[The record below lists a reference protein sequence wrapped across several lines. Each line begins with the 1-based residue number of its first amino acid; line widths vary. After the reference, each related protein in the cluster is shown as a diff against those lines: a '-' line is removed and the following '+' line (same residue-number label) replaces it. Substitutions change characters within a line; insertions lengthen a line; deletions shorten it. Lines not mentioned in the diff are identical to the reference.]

1 MNGISARFPF
11 LAFQFALFFSLFGIN
26 PTGGIGGE
34 GSIFRQFGWLLLAGL
49 SLFALVQH
57 ADYRH
62 GVLSFLRQRAM
73 AVALMAAFSL
83 LAMASSLWSEV
94 PFITFKRALLL
105 LVVLMVCV
113 ITVACGRVRGVD
125 LASLLITPLLSLLAL
140 SVLFSLA
147 FPSIAFSDIGWQG
160 ITGQKNSM
168 GQLAAMLILAL
179 ALSQRALAWPAGV
192 RWVLGLAALGAL
204 ALSRSGTAM
213 VGLAGAAAAIGLVVL
228 ARQVRRQ
235 PTWGVP
241 VFLAAGSVVGLMFIA
256 FLFDVLPSIAQLK
269 SSFFTLLGK
278 SETLTGRTALWDL
291 VLSQSRFRSEWI
303 GGGYGGFWDISNE
316 RLAYIV
322 SRLGFLPIQAHNGYL
337 EVFNDLGYVGLAMAV
352 GILVFYVLHMIRHLF
367 AAPGLVAFH
376 VALCVYVIEV
386 NFSESA
392 LFRTTQFLNLL
403 FVASFLLVAGKRW
416 MPRAAARAD
425 AIFVGERL

>member
-34 GSIFRQFGWLLLAGL
+34 GSIFRQLGWLLLAGL
-49 SLFALVQH
+49 CLFALVQH
-57 ADYRH
+57 ADYRR
-62 GVLSFLRQRAM
+62 GVLSFLRQRVM
-73 AVALMAAFSL
+73 AIALMTAFGL

-113 ITVACGRVRGVD
+113 ITVACARVRGVD
-125 LASLLITPLLSLLAL
+125 LASLLITPLLLLLAL
-140 SVLFSLA
+140 SVLFSMV
-147 FPSIAFSDIGWQG
+147 FPRIAFSDIGWQG

-168 GQLAAMLILAL
+168 GQLAAMLVLAL
-179 ALSQRALAWPAGV
+179 MLSRRALVWPAGV
-192 RWVLGLAALGAL
+192 RWMLGLLALGAL

-213 VGLAGAAAAIGLVVL
+213 VGLAGAAAALGLVFL
-228 ARQVRRQ
+228 SGQLRRH
-235 PTWGVP
+235 PSWRVP
-241 VFLAAGSVVGLMFIA
+241 AFLAIGGVLGLLFVA
-256 FLFDVLPSIAQLK
+256 FLFDVLPSFAQLK
-269 SSFFTLLGK
+269 SSFFALLGK

-337 EVFNDLGYVGLAMAV
+337 EVFNDLGYVGLALAV
-352 GILVFYVLHMIRHLF
+352 SILAFYALHLVWHLF
-367 AAPGLVAFH
+367 TAPALVAFH
-376 VALCVYVIEV
+376 LALGVYVIEV

-403 FVASFLLVAGKRW
+403 FVASFLLVAGKLSI
-416 MPRAAARAD
+416 PRPGADAD
-425 AIFVGERL
+425 AIPVGERI

>member
-1 MNGISARFPF
+1 MQGISARFP
-11 LAFQFALFFSLFGIN
+11 LWAFQLAIFFSLFGIN

-34 GSIFRQFGWLLLAGL
+34 GSVFRQFGWILLAGM
-49 SLFALVQH
+49 SLFALLQH
-57 ADYRH
+57 EEYRL
-62 GVLSFLRQRAM
+62 GVAHFLRQRMA
-73 AVALMAAFSL
+73 AVALLTLFGL
-83 LAMASSLWSEV
+83 YAMASSLWSEV

-105 LVVLMVCV
+105 LVVLLVCV
-113 ITVACGRVRGVD
+113 VAVACARVRQLD
-125 LASLLITPLLSLLAL
+125 LASLLITPLLMLLVL

-160 ITGQKNSM
+160 ITGQKNTM

-179 ALSQRALAWPAGV
+179 MLSRRALVWPV
-192 RWVLGLAALGAL
+192 SIRWGLVLMALAAL

-213 VGLAGAAAAIGLVVL
+213 VGLAGAGAAIGFVL
-228 ARQVRRQ
+228 LAHQVRRQ
-235 PTWGVP
+235 PTWVVP
-241 VFLAAGSVVGLMFIA
+241 IFLVLAGLSGLLFSA
-256 FLFDVLPSIAQLK
+256 FLFDVLPTPAEIK
-269 SSFFTLLGK
+269 SYFFVLLGK

-303 GGGYGGFWDISNE
+303 GGGYGGFWDVSYD
-316 RLAYIV
+316 RLAYIA

-337 EVFNDLGYVGLAMAV
+337 EVFNDLGYLGLVMAV
-352 GILVFYVLHMIRHLF
+352 GILAFYALHVIRHLF
-367 AAPGLVAFH
+367 AMPGLVAFH

-403 FVASFLLVAGKRW
+403 FVASFLLVSGKLS
-416 MPRAAARAD
+416 ALHAKSEAQD
-425 AIFVGERL
+425 GDRL

>member
-34 GSIFRQFGWLLLAGL
+34 GSVFRQFGWLLLAGL

-57 ADYRH
+57 ADYRC
-62 GVLSFLRQRAM
+62 GVLSFLRQRAT
-73 AVALMAAFSL
+73 AVLLLSAFSL

-105 LVVLMVCV
+105 VVVLLVCV
-113 ITVACGRVRGVD
+113 VTVACARVRGVD

-140 SVLFSLA
+140 SILFSLV
-147 FPSIAFSDIGWQG
+147 FPHIAFSDIGWQG

-179 ALSQRALAWPAGV
+179 ALSQRASAWPAAL
-192 RWVLGLAALGAL
+192 RWTLGLAALGAL

-213 VGLAGAAAAIGLVVL
+213 VGLAGAAAAIGLVL
-228 ARQVRRQ
+228 IARQMRRQ
-235 PTWGVP
+235 PTWIVP
-241 VFLAAGSVVGLMFIA
+241 VFLASGGVAGLLFIA
-256 FLFDVLPSIAQLK
+256 FLFDVLPTIAELK
-269 SSFFTLLGK
+269 SAFFALLGK

-316 RLAYIV
+316 RLAYIA

-337 EVFNDLGYVGLAMAV
+337 EVFNDLGYVGLAMVV
-352 GILVFYVLHMIRHLF
+352 GILAFYALHMLRHLF
-367 AAPGLVAFH
+367 AAPGLVAFD

-403 FVASFLLVAGKRW
+403 FVASFLLVAGKLSA
-416 MPRAAARAD
+416 PRPVAD
-425 AIFVGERL
+425 EGAISAGDRL